1 MKVLWIISE
10 RSILR
15 SPVRFGEEGGTVE
28 RRLHRRIRLRMTARL
43 RWITPLGQHTEVRES
58 EDVSKGG
65 LRLTTAFRTEPGAH
79 LWVAFPF
86 DAALPGSQ
94 PEILARILRAEEQGG
109 GSARV
114 ALQFEPVAPAAAAPQ
129 GDKLEKI
136 FERRVS
142 ARRPLAL
149 PLNVRR
155 EDIPWCEE
163 TMTMDISAT
172 GLQFLSMR
180 EYTPGARLVLS
191 FDHTSAA
198 PWSPDGEF
206 HARVVRVQKEPRTG
220 MLAVAVSRAGG
231 DPVRQRR
238 IFPDSPLRLL

>member
-1 MKVLWIISE
+1 M
-10 RSILR
+10 RAR
-15 SPVRFGEEGGTVE
+15 AVE

-65 LRLTTAFRTEPGAH
+65 LRLTTAFHPEPGAH

-86 DAALPGSQ
+86 DASLPGSQ
-94 PEILARILRAEEQGG
+94 PEIPARILRMEAQGEG
-109 GSARV
+109 TARV
-114 ALQFEPVAPAAAAPQ
+114 ALKFEPAATVAPAPQ
-129 GDKLEKI
+129 GDNLQKI

-142 ARRPLAL
+142 SRRQLAL

-155 EDIPWCEE
+155 EDIPWSEE

-180 EYTPGARLVLS
+180 EYTPGARLILS

-220 MLAVAVSRAGG
+220 MLAVAVIRAGG
-231 DPVRQRR
+231 EPVRKRR

>member
-1 MKVLWIISE
+1 
-10 RSILR
+10 
-15 SPVRFGEEGGTVE
+15 VE

-65 LRLTTAFRTEPGAH
+65 LRLTTTFQPEPGAH

-86 DAALPGSQ
+86 DASLPGSQ
-94 PEILARILRAEEQGG
+94 PEIPARVLRTEEPGG
-109 GSARV
+109 GSTRV
-114 ALQFEPVAPAAAAPQ
+114 ALKFEPVATVAPAPQ
-129 GDKLEKI
+129 GDNLQKI

-142 ARRPLAL
+142 SRRTLAL

-155 EDIPWCEE
+155 EDIPWSEE
-163 TMTMDISAT
+163 TMTLDISAT

-206 HARVVRVQKEPRTG
+206 HARVVRVQREPRTG
-220 MLAVAVSRAGG
+220 MLAVAVIRASGE
-231 DPVRQRR
+231 PVRQRR